1 MITPLD
7 YIENNYPIIPC
18 HKNERRPIGKEWEEK
33 ETGKLERFK
42 PGDNIGI
49 HLLGFIDLD
58 IDNPVC
64 HKFLKRIK
72 TLGCAIY
79 GRKSNPESHLL
90 FRGEKLEY
98 QKYLMHK
105 SFATWYKKYRKEKT
119 ILEIRSGKG
128 LQSIGPGSILDDE
141 EVRWDKYIE
150 PKEYPGDLR
159 KEIDLVVF
167 ATMLSII
174 YPDKGERDDFC
185 YAIACLLKKWGNWTE
200 DKINTFIFE
209 LSEASEPPETR
220 DRNSIKENFG
230 TKAYKEN
237 KPKGLPT
244 LINQMNFPED
254 GIKDIFKVVG
264 ITIGKETEEQKE
276 KKITSLKMYD
286 WNYYLHLDIK
296 EPEFIVERLF
306 KTKSINFISGPKGN
320 GKTEWTLGLTD
331 TISKGGNFLS
341 YKVNEPCPVIYI
353 DGEMDEYDLIDRRVP
368 YTQNEG
374 PKPNYFNIIHY
385 AQQIDQTIPD
395 IKFEHGQ
402 QLIEE
407 KVMEV
412 KQKTGKTPVLVLDN
426 LRSLS
431 NYKEND
437 SDDWRPI
444 GVWLKNLR
452 ALDVVMIVI
461 DHHGKAEGSGPR
473 GSSSKTD
480 WANVSIFIKSIDKGR
495 TKGKMRMEI
504 KFDKA
509 RGLRPDET
517 QEYQCEY
524 DYDGKWEISQ
534 TQSAQGEE
542 TILKQVYDWRRE
554 EFNKCR
560 EDEKKLD
567 KDLEKGKVDKKN
579 YNKLRRAI
587 HKEHS
592 LTQQEM
598 ADRLSISVGKL
609 NGIINSSYDNY
620 SVKRNNE
627 IYEERKKSAYGD
639 AINEEE
645 IHKFQEL
652 VDKWSKER
660 ELKYPKGSKY
670 KYQDKF
676 PNGNKLPTEMW
687 LRDNCEFAPIRYKA
701 IAEAWNDYVNQ
712 ETPGYPGGG
721 PGGSF

>member
-1 MITPLD
+1 MITPQE
-7 YIENNYPIIPC
+7 YIENKYPIIPC
-18 HKNERRPIGKEWEEK
+18 YKNERRPKGDEWEEK
-33 ETGKLERFK
+33 ETGKLERFI

-49 HLLGFIDLD
+49 HLIGFIDLD
-58 IDNPVC
+58 IDNPIV
-64 HKFLKRIK
+64 HKFIRRIK
-72 TLGCAIY
+72 TLGCAVY

-90 FRGEKLEY
+90 FKGNAEY
-98 QKYLMHK
+98 KKFTMHK
-105 SFATWYKKYRKEKT
+105 SLETWYKKFRKAKT

-128 LQSIGPGSILDDE
+128 LQSIGPGSIIDDE
-141 EVRWDKYIE
+141 EVRWDKYIA
-150 PKEYPGDLR
+150 PGEYPGDIR
-159 KEIDLVVF
+159 KDMELVVF

-200 DKINTFIFE
+200 EKINSFIFE

-244 LINQMNFPED
+244 LIEQMNYPED

-276 KKITSLKMYD
+276 KKITNLKMYD
-286 WNYYLHLDIK
+286 WNDYLHLDIK
-296 EPEFIVERLF
+296 EPEFIVAKLF

-331 TISKGGNFLS
+331 IISKGGDFLS
-341 YKVNEPCPVIYI
+341 YKVNEPYPVIYI
-353 DGEMDEYDLIDRRVP
+353 DGEMDEYDLIERRIP
-368 YTQNEG
+368 YTQHEA
-374 PKPNYFNIIHY
+374 PYPNYFNIIHY

-402 QLIEE
+402 QLIEQ

-412 KQKTGKTPVLVLDN
+412 KQKTGKSPVLVLDN

-452 ALDVVMIVI
+452 ALDCVTIVI
-461 DHHGKAEGSGPR
+461 DHHGKGENAGPR

-480 WANVSIFIKSIDKGR
+480 WANVSIFIKSVGKGR
-495 TKGKMRMEI
+495 TPGKMRMEI

-517 QEYQCEY
+517 QEYECEY
-524 DYDGKWEISQ
+524 DFDGKWTTVDSQ
-534 TQSAQGEE
+534 KTQSEE
-542 TILKQVYDWRRE
+542 LLLEAIYNIKRA

-560 EDEKKLD
+560 TEEKKIE
-567 KDLEKGKVDKKN
+567 KDLEKGRITKKIF
-579 YNKLRRAI
+579 NKLRKALN
-587 HKEHS
+587 KEHS
-592 LTQQEM
+592 STQQEI
-598 ADRLSISVGKL
+598 ADKIGISVGKYNQL
-609 NGIINSSYDNY
+609 YNSSYENY
-620 SVKRNNE
+620 FSKKTNEEYSARKNSALGESV
-627 IYEERKKSAYGD
+627 S
-639 AINEEE
+639 EEE
-645 IHKFQEL
+645 IKQYQEL
-652 VDKWSKER
+652 VDKWTKER
-660 ELKYPKGSKY
+660 EEEFPSKDFGLKYIFPDKY
-670 KYQDKF
+670 PGGD
-676 PNGNKLPTEMW
+676 KLPTKDW
-687 LRDNCEFAPIRYKA
+687 LRLNDFYKNDFEA
-701 IAEAWNDYVNQ
+701 IKKAWITHCNINMEDY
-712 ETPGYPGGG
+712 E
-721 PGGSF
+721 